1 MSNQEILEYGFK
13 NYENFNYEED
23 LEIAKKFVEVFIN
36 EEKYKK
42 NKDYQQ
48 LRAFIHIYANLRMKE
63 MNVRTNVVTVDPGTS
78 KRKFKV
84 TRFFDR
90 QGYDKYLNG
99 SCNEERIKIQLTN
112 YLIRSLYVND
122 KANFARLINTINH
135 ELKHVECYKNTDFYN
150 NIMTKQNYDNLK
162 FNLFDKASDYKYF
175 GNLYNDYYLY
185 YEEEIGAF
193 KYGYESTMK
202 YFDGN
207 RKFESEMITYEM
219 MRNKYVQK
227 RFTETYDYV
236 NYELIN
242 SIFSFEQ
249 VRELDYYKQ
258 NKHIFDLEF
267 DDQGKQRPL
276 KEIIENKYKQL
287 NILNTMILENPC
299 DEKLINIMMNH
310 EVEKTF
316 NDIAYNMIIRGENT
330 QGIEDVELLEILKY
344 GHNKETLRLLD
355 NDFYTLIF
363 LKRDNKSYIEK
374 RLQKIEELQC
384 ELMGGKS
391 CKQKKF

>member
-1 MSNQEILEYGFK
+1 MSNDEILEYGFK

-23 LEIAKKFVEVFIN
+23 KEIAEKFVEIFVNN
-36 EEKYKK
+36 ELYKK
-42 NKDYQQ
+42 NRDYKQ
-48 LRAFIHIYANLRMKE
+48 LKAFIYIYGNLRMRE
-63 MNVRTNVVTVDPGTS
+63 MGVITNIVTVDPGTS
-78 KRKFKV
+78 KRKYKI

-99 SCNEERIKIQLTN
+99 SCNEERIKVQLTN
-112 YLIRSLYVND
+112 YLIRSLQMSD

-135 ELKHVECYKNTDFYN
+135 ELKHARCYKDTDFYN

-162 FNLFDKASDYKYF
+162 FNLFDRATDCPYF
-175 GNLYNDYYLY
+175 AKLYNDYYLY

-193 KYGYESTMK
+193 KYGYESAMK

-207 RKFESEMITYEM
+207 RKFEGEMITYEM

-236 NYELIN
+236 NYDLLN
-242 SIFSFEQ
+242 SILSYDQ
-249 VRELDYYKQ
+249 VRELDYYKE
-258 NKHIFDLEF
+258 NKHMFDLEF
-267 DDQGKQRPL
+267 DDNGNQRPL
-276 KEIIENKYKQL
+276 KEIIDNKYKQL
-287 NILNTMILENPC
+287 DLLNNMILENPS
-299 DEKLINIMMNH
+299 DENLINILMNH
-310 EVEKTF
+310 EIEKTF
-316 NDIAYNMIIRGENT
+316 NDIAYNKIIRGENT
-330 QGIEDVELLEILKY
+330 QGIEDIELLEILKY

-355 NDFYTLIF
+355 SDFYSLIF

-374 RLQKIEELQC
+374 RLQKIEELQG
-384 ELMGGKS
+384 ELMGVKS

>member
-13 NYENFNYEED
+13 NYENFNYEKD
-23 LEIAKKFVEVFIN
+23 LEIAKKFVEVFVN

-42 NKDYQQ
+42 NKDYQE
-48 LRAFIHIYANLRMKE
+48 LRAFIHIYANLRMRE

-112 YLIRSLYVND
+112 YLIRSLYVSD
-122 KANFARLINTINH
+122 KSNFARLINTINH
-135 ELKHVECYKNTDFYN
+135 ELKHAICYKNTDFYN

-175 GNLYNDYYLY
+175 GKLYNDYYLY

-242 SIFSFEQ
+242 SIFSFDQ

-267 DDQGKQRPL
+267 DDEGNQRPL
-276 KEIIENKYKQL
+276 KEIVENKYKQL
-287 NILNTMILENPC
+287 NILNTMILENPS

-316 NDIAYNMIIRGENT
+316 NDIAYNMIIRGAN
-330 QGIEDVELLEILKY
+330 IEAVPDVELLEILKY

-355 NDFYTLIF
+355 NDFYSLIF

-374 RLQKIEELQC
+374 RLEKIEKLQC
-384 ELMGGKS
+384 ELMGVKS
-391 CKQKKF
+391 CKQKRF

>member
-42 NKDYQQ
+42 NKDYKQ
-48 LRAFIHIYANLRMKE
+48 LRAFIHIYANLRMRE
-63 MNVRTNVVTVDPGTS
+63 MNVITNIVTVDPGTS

-112 YLIRSLYVND
+112 YLIRSLYVSD
-122 KANFARLINTINH
+122 KSNFARLMNTINH
-135 ELKHVECYKNTDFYN
+135 ELKHAISYKNTDFYN

-162 FNLFDKASDYKYF
+162 FNLFDKATDYKYF
-175 GNLYNDYYLY
+175 GQMYTDYYLY
-185 YEEEIGAF
+185 YEEEIAAF
-193 KYGYESTMK
+193 KHGYEETMK
-202 YFDGN
+202 YFEN
-207 RKFESEMITYEM
+207 NPKFEGEMCTYEM

-287 NILNTMILENPC
+287 NILNTLILENLS

-355 NDFYTLIF
+355 NDFYSLIF

-374 RLQKIEELQC
+374 RLQKIEELQS

>member
-1 MSNQEILEYGFK
+1 MTNQEILKCGFE
-13 NYENFNYEED
+13 NYENFNYEKD
-23 LEIAKKFVEVFIN
+23 LEIAKKFVEVFVN
-36 EEKYKK
+36 EEKYKNNK
-42 NKDYQQ
+42 NYKE
-48 LRAFIHIYANLRMKE
+48 LRAFIHIYANLRMRE

-112 YLIRSLYVND
+112 YLIRSLYVSD
-122 KANFARLINTINH
+122 KSNFARLMNTINH

-175 GNLYNDYYLY
+175 GQMYNDYYLY

-236 NYELIN
+236 NYDLIN
-242 SIFSFEQ
+242 TVLGIMI
-249 VRELDYYKQ
+249 VKRENNCLTKYKR
-258 NKHIFDLEF
+258 ID
-267 DDQGKQRPL
+267 
-276 KEIIENKYKQL
+276 IENVL
-287 NILNTMILENPC
+287 N
-299 DEKLINIMMNH
+299 DMN
-310 EVEKTF
+310 K
-316 NDIAYNMIIRGENT
+316 NNKARIR
-330 QGIEDVELLEILKY
+330 K
-344 GHNKETLRLLD
+344 
-355 NDFYTLIF
+355 
-363 LKRDNKSYIEK
+363 
-374 RLQKIEELQC
+374 KI
-384 ELMGGKS
+384 
-391 CKQKKF
+391 